1 MTLETHCYMLS
12 EDNKKHIQKLKS
24 DYNQHPKKTSINR
37 AFIKVIKDNQE
48 PDDEYLTYDSGDKTW
63 TYFTEHGFQES
74 LKPREGISHDAFSKA
89 QQSFLVDRKFEEV
102 FELIERAKSHSEP
115 KLIVDAVRNEIQNG
129 VCRQRIDGL
138 YIHSVLTPCD
148 SCHEI
153 ILKLARILEL
163 NIYVTY
169 SEVSFGN
176 GKKPMKYEANL
187 QRDKPFKLFDWS
199 KTTYVLFYSYSL

>member
-1 MTLETHCYMLS
+1 MLS

-102 FELIERAKSHSEP
+102 FELTT
-115 KLIVDAVRNEIQNG
+115 
-129 VCRQRIDGL
+129 CRQNK
-138 YIHSVLTPCD
+138 S
-148 SCHEI
+148 
-153 ILKLARILEL
+153 ILISSKFQFLDL
-163 NIYVTY
+163 N
-169 SEVSFGN
+169 
-176 GKKPMKYEANL
+176 KDDPL
-187 QRDKPFKLFDWS
+187 QIKVRSP
-199 KTTYVLFYSYSL
+199 